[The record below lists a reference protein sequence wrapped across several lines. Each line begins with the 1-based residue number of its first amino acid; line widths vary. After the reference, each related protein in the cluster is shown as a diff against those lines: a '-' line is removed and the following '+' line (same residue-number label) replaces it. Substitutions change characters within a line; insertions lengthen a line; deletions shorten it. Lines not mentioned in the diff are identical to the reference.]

1 MSTALFSLRAFQLG
15 LSMDDMDQL
24 TKGDVIDMIIESA
37 NDSYE
42 YPKVASQSDIDSF
55 FK

>member
-37 NDSYE
+37 NDSYK
-42 YPKVASQSDIDSF
+42 YPQIATQGDIDKF
-55 FK
+55 F